1 LDAPKPLK
9 TGVVQ
14 GAGPP
19 PGYQWSV
26 GLLSFAL
33 DEATDCLTSAGYR
46 HLEMQV
52 KELATLDQPSN
63 SPTVDVRPIEDF
75 YEIRDKGGPLGNTNI
90 RVFFG
95 IDAPHRAL
103 IVLGVIKKQNSGKT
117 PLGDKVRMRRRWR
130 NYLAG
135 DYGTLP
141 R

>member
-1 LDAPKPLK
+1 LQSPKPLK
-9 TGVVQ
+9 TGVTQ
-14 GAGPP
+14 GSGPP

-33 DEATDCLTSAGYR
+33 AEAADCLTPAGYK

-52 KELATLDQPSN
+52 KDLAALDQPST
-63 SPTVDVRPIEDF
+63 SPTVDVRPVEEF

-90 RVFFG
+90 RLFFG
-95 IDAPHRAL
+95 IDALRRTL
-103 IVLGVIKKQNSGKT
+103 IVLGVIKKQNDGKT

-135 DYGTLP
+135 DYGTLS
-141 R
+141 